1 MLHKTII
8 DHMFRQNWMKFEGF
22 IEPVIIIIISYA
34 IAKLLSLIIRRY
46 IRKSAHIMH
55 FDPTNYS
62 FLQNAVSFLVFI
74 AATIFIFYR
83 VPALHSLSKTM
94 FAGAGIAAAVIGFAS
109 QEAFSNIISGV
120 FIVIFKPFS
129 VGDYIKLLTS
139 NQLGVVEDI
148 TIRHTVIKSIENRRI
163 VIPNSVISRE
173 AILNSTIKDPRVM
186 FNLEVL
192 LVYET
197 DIEKALN
204 IMKEEAQ
211 NHPDFLDGR
220 TEARI
225 REGIPPIVAKVVA
238 LEDTGVRC
246 RAYVWAKN
254 NDTAFEMKCDL
265 LKMLKE
271 RFDRENIQISHA
283 QRLMGM
289 SSSKKQA

>member
-1 MLHKTII
+1 MLHSDLIKL
-8 DHMFRQNWMKFEGF
+8 ESF
-22 IEPVIIIIISYA
+22 IEPVIIIVLAYA
-34 IAKLLSLIIRRY
+34 LGKLLSLLIRRY

-74 AATIFIFYR
+74 CATLFIFWR
-83 VPALHSLSKTM
+83 VPALHTLGKTL

-129 VGDYIKLLTS
+129 VGDYIKLLS
-139 NQLGVVEDI
+139 NQQIGVVEDI

-173 AILNSTIKDPRVM
+173 AILNSSLKDPRVK
-186 FNLEVL
+186 FNLEVVL
-192 LVYET
+192 IYET
-197 DIEKALN
+197 NIQRGLE
-204 IMKEEAQ
+204 IMKEEAEK
-211 NHPDFLDGR
+211 HPDFLDVR
-220 TEARI
+220 TEA
-225 REGIPPIVAKVVA
+225 EKTSGVLPVVAKVVA
-238 LEDTGVRC
+238 LEDNGVRC
-246 RAYVWAKN
+246 RAYVWSKD

-265 LKMLKE
+265 LKILKE
-271 RFDRENIQISHA
+271 RFDAEDIQISHA

-289 SSSKKQA
+289 GHPPK

>member
-1 MLHKTII
+1 MTFHTDLIKLESIA
-8 DHMFRQNWMKFEGF
+8 
-22 IEPVIIIIISYA
+22 EPIIIIILAYG
-34 IAKLLSLIIRRY
+34 IGKVLSLLIRRY
-46 IRKSAHIMH
+46 IRKSANVMH

-62 FLQNAVSFLVFI
+62 FLQNAVSFIVFI
-74 AATIFIFYR
+74 AATLFIFYR
-83 VPALHSLSKTM
+83 VPALHTIGKTL

-139 NQLGVVEDI
+139 QQIGVVEDI

-173 AILNSTIKDPRVM
+173 AILNSTLRDPRVM
-186 FNLEVL
+186 FNLEIV

-197 DIEKALN
+197 DIQKALD

-211 NHPDFLDGR
+211 KHPDFLDTRSETDKAAGKP
-220 TEARI
+220 AV
-225 REGIPPIVAKVVA
+225 VAKVVA
-238 LEDTGVRC
+238 LEDNGVRC
-246 RAYVWAKN
+246 RAYVWAKD

-265 LKMLKE
+265 FKILKE
-271 RFDRENIQISHA
+271 RFDLEEIPISHA
-283 QRLMGM
+283 QRVLGFAHTPQ
-289 SSSKKQA
+289 K